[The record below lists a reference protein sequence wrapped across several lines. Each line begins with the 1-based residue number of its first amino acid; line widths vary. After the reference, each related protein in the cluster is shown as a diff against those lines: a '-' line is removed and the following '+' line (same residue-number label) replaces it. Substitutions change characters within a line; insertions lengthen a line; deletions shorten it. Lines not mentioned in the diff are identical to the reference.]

1 MKRLRLFFS
10 DPINRRAVL
19 IAAGLLLSA
28 VSCAV
33 FLLYGARRPS
43 GELLAR
49 IYLRGELLTTID
61 LNAVTEPRLLTVELP
76 EGGSNTIRVVPG
88 EIAVIEADCPDRL
101 CVQTGYTSSPLC
113 PVICLPHGLLIQIE
127 TDTSEKDRPDII
139 SY

>member
-10 DPINRRAVL
+10 DPINRRAAL

-28 VSCAV
+28 VSCAA
-33 FLLYGARRPS
+33 FLLYDARRPS

-88 EIAVIEADCPDRL
+88 GIAVVEADCPDRL
-101 CVQTGYTSSPLC
+101 CVQAGCTSSPLR

-127 TDTSEKDRPDII
+127 ADTSEKDRPDVI